1 MLSGGGPSLIA
12 CHVPYVELLA
22 CLLFFL
28 QDNRGWHTTT
38 QIQFNE
44 LRMFFFY
51 IFKELLTQTTTTT
64 KAPKQNKG
72 EYAKRDDVAT
82 KPKIVTVCSFSRKN
96 MPIPTLKQFT
106 FSSQRTLHPYHN
118 LLYRELY
125 IPIVRENLASLAT
138 KERKLFKN
146 AALQIK
152 RCY

>member
-28 QDNRGWHTTT
+28 QGNRGWHTTT

-82 KPKIVTVCSFSRKN
+82 KPKI
-96 MPIPTLKQFT
+96 
-106 FSSQRTLHPYHN
+106 
-118 LLYRELY
+118 
-125 IPIVRENLASLAT
+125 AT